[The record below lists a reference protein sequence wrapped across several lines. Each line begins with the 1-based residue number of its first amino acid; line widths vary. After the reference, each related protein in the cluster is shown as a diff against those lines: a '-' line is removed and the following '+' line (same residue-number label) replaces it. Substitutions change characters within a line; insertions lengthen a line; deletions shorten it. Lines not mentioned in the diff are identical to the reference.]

1 MEIGASFAYRQG
13 TARGAI
19 SKRRNQMAAKK
30 TTGKSKGLKKAKKL
44 EAAKPLT
51 KTIALKAR

>member
-1 MEIGASFAYRQG
+1 
-13 TARGAI
+13 
-19 SKRRNQMAAKK
+19 MAAKK

-51 KTIALKAR
+51 KTIALKATYR

>member
-1 MEIGASFAYRQG
+1 LEIGASFAYRQG